1 VLVPMMWWGLVSF
14 SFVLVLPIGDSVGD
28 EGKPQRE
35 NMQDMHNT
43 VRLISVSL
51 TCSVVNNE
59 G

>member
-1 VLVPMMWWGLVSF
+1 MSF